1 MSNNFEMIGL
11 FPVPLLKIKFKD
23 HYKYNFPEIEK
34 KDQKPEEWWE
44 SVHTTFNNISDDDS
58 LVPST
63 VRDSLKRD
71 LKSSIVEVFQ
81 ELNFPTTIDFPQ
93 LWYNIYHDNQGQEKH
108 DHSSHVGQIVPFW
121 SGIYYNKNASPTE
134 FFKSNSIITDTQKFD
149 GYRESALASCLA
161 KSVSPDAKDGD
172 ILLFPPYLKHSVK
185 SKPQHKNEMRM
196 TFSFNITLEL

>member
-1 MSNNFEMIGL
+1 MIGL
-11 FPVPLLKIKFKD
+11 FPVPLFKIKFKD

-71 LKSSIVEVFQ
+71 LKSSIVEVFEQ
-81 ELNFPTTIDFPQ
+81 LNLPINIEFLQ

-108 DHSSHVGQIVPFW
+108 SQLSEVGSPLPLW
-121 SGIYYNKNASPTE
+121 SGVYYNKNASPTK
-134 FFKSNSIITDTQKFD
+134 FFNGNAMINTQKFR
-149 GYRESALASCLA
+149 GCEETALSACLA
-161 KSVSPDAKDGD
+161 EGHFPPVEDGD
-172 ILLFPPYLKHSVK
+172 ILLFPPYLEHSVE
-185 SKPQHKNEMRM
+185 SKPQHKDSMRM
-196 TFSFNITLEL
+196 TFSFNIALKP

>member
-1 MSNNFEMIGL
+1 MNYEMLGL
-11 FPVPLLKIKFKD
+11 FPVPLIVIKFKD
-23 HYKYNFPEIEK
+23 HHKYDFPEVEK
-34 KDQKPEEWWE
+34 KDNKPYNWVD
-44 SVHTTFNNISDDDS
+44 SVNTSFPIIKDDDPIIS
-58 LVPST
+58 PI
-63 VRDSLKRD
+63 VRDNLKRD
-71 LKSSIVEVFQ
+71 LKDSIVEVFQ
-81 ELNFPTTIDFPQ
+81 QLNFPTNIDFPE

-108 DHSSHVGQIVPFW
+108 DHSSHVGQTVPFW

-134 FFKSNSIITDTQKFD
+134 FFKCNSTITDTQKFD

-196 TFSFNITLEL
+196 TFSFNITLNS